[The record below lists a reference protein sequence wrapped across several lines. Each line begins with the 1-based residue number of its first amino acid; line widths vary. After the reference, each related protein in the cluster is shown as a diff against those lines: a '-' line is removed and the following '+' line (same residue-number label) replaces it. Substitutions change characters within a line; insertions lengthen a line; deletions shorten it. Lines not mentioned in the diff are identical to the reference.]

1 MVKKNKKKTRIKKT
15 KKRVKKKLISISKR
29 KRKKLL
35 KNKSKKSKKILRK
48 KSKLKKNKKI
58 KQPLDRILSF
68 KFSKIK
74 IKKIKIPKIKKKKF
88 FNIKK
93 SVGQVVK
100 IKLQSVVNFILT
112 PVFSA
117 YDNYSANKRIKKLEK
132 IAFEKKEKD
141 KQKKEESRIRLEV
154 KKKELQVEKKIE
166 IERRKN
172 LKKFISEDQALLRA
186 EQAEEKRKVYEAM
199 KIQRRLDQF
208 AKREAKEI
216 ADLNRYAL
224 REQILEYSEV
234 ELRIDKIKKKYAEI
248 RFEKFKK
255 NYEEM
260 GIDVQDSDTREILY
274 EKHRIFEEQRKKVEE
289 VMESYFRCCRSLL
302 YSLNRK
308 WLPNHLDILRI
319 IDRRWEENLFYVR
332 LDSEIEENWLQL
344 CYLRDGKADKDKAVI
359 VIEDKTADQ
368 YIKKEFKTSSI
379 FEFSDWMVDRWT
391 QFLDREFKK
400 KKES

>member
-15 KKRVKKKLISISKR
+15 KKRVKKKLISKR

-35 KNKSKKSKKILRK
+35 KNKSKKSKKILRN

-74 IKKIKIPKIKKKKF
+74 IKKIKIPKIKKKQI

-93 SVGQVVK
+93 SVSQVAK
-100 IKLQSVVNFILT
+100 IRFQRVINFILT
-112 PVFSA
+112 PVFRA
-117 YDNYSANKRIKKLEK
+117 YDNYSTNKRIKKLEK

-141 KQKKEESRIRLEV
+141 RQKKEESRIRLEV

-166 IERRKN
+166 IERRKD